1 MYFTLSEKIC
11 TRRSQEITRTSLNHY
26 ANDIQS
32 QLEINS
38 NDIWQ

>member
-11 TRRSQEITRTSLNHY
+11 TGKEITRTSLNHY